1 MRSLWKGPLGMDV
14 TAVLSPKAS
23 WLHIASEGVADA
35 EPDPRLHPEDD
46 RLLLRFL
53 HPSQVDEAGSIT
65 EGGKDV
71 PLGDS
76 LQIQFWVDEG
86 VKPAVNL

>member
-1 MRSLWKGPLGMDV
+1 MLSLIQ
-14 TAVLSPKAS
+14 SPIQKMTDCCCAS
-23 WLHIASEGVADA
+23 STPAKL
-35 EPDPRLHPEDD
+35 
-46 RLLLRFL
+46 
-53 HPSQVDEAGSIT
+53 DEVGSFT

-76 LQIQFWVDEG
+76 LQIQFWVNEG